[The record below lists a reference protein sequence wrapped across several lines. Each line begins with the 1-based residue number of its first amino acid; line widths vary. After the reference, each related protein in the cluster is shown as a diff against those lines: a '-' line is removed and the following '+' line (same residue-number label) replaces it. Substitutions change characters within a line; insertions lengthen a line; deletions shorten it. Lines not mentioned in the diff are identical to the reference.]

1 MLPDALRP
9 LREISS
15 EAGCHVRFC
24 WSCKLRRAAPR
35 RAGPSAGRQLG
46 MGKGRLPRGHTRGCL
61 PSGSASSFH
70 RAAILSCDGGT
81 QCALRPLQLEAGS
94 WRGTRAQRA
103 YGHHSFDG
111 ALVPMS
117 LSRGEAIAVF
127 SPGFASC
134 RQQGRIRRRPP
145 IRLRS
150 RRHGR
155 EPAKTQIMRRTPSS
169 RIANRAAVRAGINA
183 QDRHRKC
190 PQQG

>member
-1 MLPDALRP
+1 M
-9 LREISS
+9 SVF
-15 EAGCHVRFC
+15 AGACVE
-24 WSCKLRRAAPR
+24 RRPR
-35 RAGPSAGRQLG
+35 RADRLSRQLG

-150 RRHGR
+150 RRHVMNR
-155 EPAKTQIMRRTPSS
+155 EQIAAIVEDR
-169 RIANRAAVRAGINA
+169 NRAVRAGINA
-183 QDRHRKC
+183 QHRHRKC